1 MNSPAP
7 GISGVGGELARAR
20 EAQGLSLA
28 AVAQQLKFG
37 ARQIEALEQE
47 RFDALPG
54 GTFVRGMVRSY
65 ARLVRI
71 DPEPLIERIAGR
83 LDAPDASR
91 LADRFSQPVPFS
103 DGSRRSNLAY
113 AALSIAILGAVAAVA
128 YEWREER
135 AAAARLAFV
144 PAATATAEPAR
155 LAPALP
161 AQTAAAGSVQVQA
174 PAESSAPAAGE
185 QAAPGAAATPRIVIR
200 CERES
205 WIEVKDARG
214 RVLLSE
220 LNPAGCERV
229 VEGEPPFSLVIGNA
243 QHVRV
248 TYDGQSVDL
257 MPHVKVEVAR
267 LSLP

>member
-1 MNSPAP
+1 MNSPTP
-7 GISGVGGELARAR
+7 PTTGVGEELARAR

-54 GTFVRGMVRSY
+54 GTFARGMVRSY
-65 ARLVRI
+65 ARLLRI

-83 LDAPDASR
+83 LDAPDAAR

-103 DGSRRSNLAY
+103 DRSRRGNLAY

-135 AAAARLAFV
+135 AAAARLSFV
-144 PAATATAEPAR
+144 PAAKTALERPRA
-155 LAPALP
+155 APALA
-161 AQTAAAGSVQVQA
+161 AQAAAGGGVQVQA
-174 PAESSAPAAGE
+174 PAESSAAAADTPAARE
-185 QAAPGAAATPRIVIR
+185 AAATPRIVIR

-214 RVLLSE
+214 RVLLSQ

-243 QHVRV
+243 QHVRLS
-248 TYDGQSVDL
+248 YNGQSVDL
-257 MPHVKVEVAR
+257 VPHVKVEVAR
-267 LSLP
+267 LRLP

>member
-1 MNSPAP
+1 MTSPEP
-7 GISGVGGELARAR
+7 GITGVGGELARAR

-83 LDAPDASR
+83 LDAPDANR

-113 AALSIAILGAVAAVA
+113 AALSIAILGAVAALA

-144 PAATATAEPAR
+144 PAATAPAERPRA
-155 LAPALP
+155 APVLP
-161 AQTAAAGSVQVQA
+161 AQTAAAASLQLQA
-174 PAESSAPAAGE
+174 PAESAPAGE
-185 QAAPGAAATPRIVIR
+185 ARAEPGAAGTPRIVIR

-214 RVLLSE
+214 RVLLSQ
-220 LNPAGCERV
+220 LNPAGCERL

-243 QHVRV
+243 QHVRLS
-248 TYDGQSVDL
+248 YNGQNVDL